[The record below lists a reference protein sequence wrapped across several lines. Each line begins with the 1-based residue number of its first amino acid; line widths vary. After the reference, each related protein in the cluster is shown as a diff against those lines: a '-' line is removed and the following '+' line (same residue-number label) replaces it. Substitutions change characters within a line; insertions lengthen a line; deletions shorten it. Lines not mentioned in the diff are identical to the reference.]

1 MGGSASKAAR
11 KLPTTTASA
20 ARPTPAWAGAR
31 TPHPE
36 QLHPEGISAQQPKR
50 ALPSHLNGPPPEAEA
65 SAGGAVYGK
74 EERARNIESAVG
86 GGRPGFS
93 GEKDDGGSPGKIG
106 N

>member
-1 MGGSASKAAR
+1 MGSSASKAAR
-11 KLPTTTASA
+11 KLPTTAPST
-20 ARPTPAWAGAR
+20 ARPTPSWAGAR

-36 QLHPEGISAQQPKR
+36 PLHPEGTSAAQPKR

-74 EERARNIESAVG
+74 EDRARNIGAG
-86 GGRPGFS
+86 GAARPGFS
-93 GEKDDGGSPGKIG
+93 GEKDDGGLPGKIG